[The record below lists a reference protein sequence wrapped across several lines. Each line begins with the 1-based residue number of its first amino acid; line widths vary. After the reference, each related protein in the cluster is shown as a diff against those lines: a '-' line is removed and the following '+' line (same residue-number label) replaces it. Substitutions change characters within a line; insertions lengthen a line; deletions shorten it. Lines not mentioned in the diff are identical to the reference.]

1 MSKYRQTSQSFSRDR
16 KLSFK
21 DIYCIILGLSRVGIQ
36 TELDRFF
43 KARNSLSGHITTIT
57 KSAFTQA
64 RKKLKPEAF
73 IATNKEILKEFYENA
88 TKNKKWKG
96 KRIVAIDGSL
106 LNLPVSNEIENH
118 FGGVNN
124 QYEEIVSAR
133 CSFAYDVCNELI
145 LDAKV
150 DKRRSCEKELAVS
163 HFEALNPDTD
173 IIVFDRG
180 YPAQWLI
187 GLLNTLGFSY
197 CFRLSTAWKE
207 AYASVDGNSDIDW
220 TLKWSSHK
228 ALGKMKTYN
237 IPKEIEGLRL
247 IGITLTSGEKEVL
260 LTNLTDRTEFSYDD
274 IKELYR
280 KRWGVEEGF
289 KQLKKILFV
298 EHFSGKTVLSI
309 YQDFNA
315 KVQMLNLASI
325 IRTQSI
331 KTKKGK
337 NKYDKKVNKTQTLAK
352 LKDYLIEI
360 FYGEMLR
367 PTICRMLLVLAKC
380 MDIIRDNRTFP
391 RNGSSARRRVKT
403 LNYRGI

>member
-1 MSKYRQTSQSFSRDR
+1 M
-16 KLSFK
+16 
-21 DIYCIILGLSRVGIQ
+21 Q

-43 KARNSLSGHITTIT
+43 KARNLLSGHITTIT

-64 RKKLKPEAF
+64 RKKLKSEAF
-73 IATNKEILKEFYENA
+73 IYTNKEMLKGFYEDA

-106 LNLPVSNEIENH
+106 LNLPVSNEIEKH
-118 FGGVNN
+118 FGGVKN
-124 QYEEIVSAR
+124 QYEEIISAR

-150 DKRRSCEKELAVS
+150 DKRKSCEKELAVS
-163 HFEALNPDTD
+163 HLSALNPDTD

-187 GLLNTLGFSY
+187 GLLNTLGFRY

-207 AYASVDGNSDIDW
+207 ACASVDGNADIDW

-228 ALGKMKTYN
+228 ALGNMKTYN
-237 IPKEIEGLRL
+237 VSKEIGDLRL
-247 IGITLTSGEKEVL
+247 MGITLTSGEKEVL
-260 LTNLTDRTEFSYDD
+260 LTNLTDRSEFSYDD

-298 EHFSGKTVLSI
+298 EHFSGKTTLSI
-309 YQDFNA
+309 YQDFYA
-315 KVQMLNLASI
+315 KVQMLNMASI
-325 IRTQSI
+325 IRTQGI
-331 KTKKGK
+331 RKKKGK
-337 NKYDKKVNKTQTLAK
+337 TKYDKKVNKTQALAK
-352 LKDYLIEI
+352 LKDYLIEL
-360 FYGEMLR
+360 FYGKMLR
-367 PTICRMLLVLAKC
+367 STISRMLLVLTKC
-380 MDIIRDNRTFP
+380 IDIIRDNRTFP
-391 RNGSSARRRVKT
+391 RNGSSARRRVKV